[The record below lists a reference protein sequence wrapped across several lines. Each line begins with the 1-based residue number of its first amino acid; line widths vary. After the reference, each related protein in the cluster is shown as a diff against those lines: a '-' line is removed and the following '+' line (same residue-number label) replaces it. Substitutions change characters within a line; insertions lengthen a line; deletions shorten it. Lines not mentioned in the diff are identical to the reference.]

1 MDKAL
6 LAEIEALQQELN
18 KAALGDDDL
27 DLLSR
32 VVEDVTTLTS
42 EGAADQGAEHHA
54 LRERLRQVATR
65 FEVSHPRLAGAVER
79 LANTLSSLGI

>member
-1 MDKAL
+1 MDKVL

-42 EGAADQGAEHHA
+42 EGAADQSAA
-54 LRERLRQVATR
+54 
-65 FEVSHPRLAGAVER
+65 P
-79 LANTLSSLGI
+79 